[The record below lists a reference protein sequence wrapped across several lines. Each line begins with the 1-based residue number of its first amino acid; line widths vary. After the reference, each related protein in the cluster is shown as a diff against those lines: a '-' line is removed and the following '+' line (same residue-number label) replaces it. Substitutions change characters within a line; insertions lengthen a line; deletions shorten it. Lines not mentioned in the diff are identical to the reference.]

1 MARPLRIEYP
11 GALYHVTSRGNARQ
25 EVFWDDVDRRAFLE
39 VLSQVIERFG
49 WLCHAYC
56 LMPNHYHLLI
66 ETLQPN
72 LSRGMRQLNGVY
84 TQAFNRRH
92 RRVGHL
98 FGGRFK
104 AIVVQKESYLLELAR
119 YVVLNPVRAGRVR
132 AAKDWP
138 WSSYRATVGM
148 SPVPS
153 FLTTEWILSHFARSR
168 TKAHGAYRRF
178 VSAGKG
184 ARPWEELPGQIYLG
198 SNEFVRNL
206 PKGGRGLS
214 EVPRAQRE
222 GVRPSLEDLLGEN
235 AAAGMV
241 AAYRTHGYAMREIA
255 EFLGVHYATVSRRIR
270 RYEQDLL
277 DCKT

>member
-1 MARPLRIEYP
+1 MARPLRVEYP

-25 EVFWDDVDRRAFLE
+25 EVFWDDVDRRMFLE
-39 VLSQVIERFG
+39 VLSLVIERLG

-56 LMPNHYHLLI
+56 LMPNHYHLLV
-66 ETLQPN
+66 ETPHGG
-72 LSRGMRQLNGVY
+72 LSRGMQYLNGVY
-84 TQAFNRRH
+84 TQRFNRRH
-92 RRVGHL
+92 GRVGHL
-98 FGGRFK
+98 FQGRFT
-104 AIVVQKESYLLELAR
+104 AILVEKESHLLEVAR
-119 YVVLNPVRAGRVR
+119 YVVLNPVRAGTVR

-138 WSSYRATVGM
+138 WSSYRATAGL

-153 FLTTEWILSHFARSR
+153 FLTTDWILSQFARSR
-168 TKAHGAYRRF
+168 TKAPGAYRRF
-178 VSAGKG
+178 VSRGKG
-184 ARPWEELPGQIYLG
+184 ARPWEGLRGQIYLG
-198 SNEFVRNL
+198 SEAFVRKL

-235 AAAGMV
+235 AVEGMV

>member
-25 EVFWDDVDRRAFLE
+25 EVFRDDVDRRRFLE

-66 ETLQPN
+66 ETPQPN

-104 AIVVQKESYLLELAR
+104 AIVVEKESYLLELAR
-119 YVVLNPVRAGRVR
+119 YVVLNPVRAGRTR
-132 AAKDWP
+132 AAKDWL
-138 WSSYRATVGM
+138 WSSYRATAGL

-153 FLTTEWILSHFARSR
+153 FLTTEGILSQFARSR
-168 TKAHGAYRRF
+168 TKAQEAYRRF
-178 VSAGKG
+178 VSLGKG
-184 ARPWEELPGQIYLG
+184 ARPWEELRGQIYLG
-198 SNEFVRNL
+198 SEEFIQAL
-206 PKGGRGLS
+206 PKEARGLS
-214 EVPRAQRE
+214 EVPRAQRS
-222 GVRPSLEDLLGEN
+222 GVRPSLEELLGEN
-235 AAAGMV
+235 AGEGMV
-241 AAYRTHGYAMREIA
+241 AAYRTHRYTMREIA

-270 RYEQDLL
+270 RYERQLL